1 MKYRRSGALLT
12 RLAFVV
18 SQRRCLLVQLHSIPL
33 RGIRD
38 RRKKNSSLAPV
49 TEIPL
54 GMELHAG
61 KMAGVQNDFA
71 AFPLVPGKLLG
82 LLPAV
87 CRHLHFHLQRFPDG
101 NIIMVHRSR
110 SSLKM
115 GSKKERPF
123 SERSPKKRFVFTA
136 PSPVSDDGW
145 GLPAAYA
152 PGSPNASQWPANVL
166 PAGPG
171 FRGA

>member
-49 TEIPL
+49 TGIPL

-61 KMAGVQNDFA
+61 KMAGVQNDLA

-101 NIIMVHRSR
+101 NIIMVHRSCSFPWLPR
-110 SSLKM
+110 MGIPSRWHRKSFTSFPRGGGLSST
-115 GSKKERPF
+115 R
-123 SERSPKKRFVFTA
+123 
-136 PSPVSDDGW
+136 
-145 GLPAAYA
+145 
-152 PGSPNASQWPANVL
+152 
-166 PAGPG
+166 
-171 FRGA
+171 

>member
-1 MKYRRSGALLT
+1 
-12 RLAFVV
+12 
-18 SQRRCLLVQLHSIPL
+18 
-33 RGIRD
+33 
-38 RRKKNSSLAPV
+38 
-49 TEIPL
+49 
-54 GMELHAG
+54 MELHAG
-61 KMAGVQNDFA
+61 KMAGVQNDLA

-123 SERSPKKRFVFTA
+123 SEHPPQKIFVFTA
-136 PSPVSDDGW
+136 PSPVSDGGL
-145 GLPAAYA
+145 GLPATCA
-152 PGSPNASQWPANVL
+152 PCLPNASQWPANVL

-171 FRGA
+171 LRR